1 MRSSGFSSVRVLIR
15 RAANYCRPLH
25 CLQNAL
31 DAYVKGGEDEILS
44 KPYGDPLMPQG
55 AGAAAG
61 SGVPVGATAP
71 LDPIRARRRKPPRG
85 NSSFLLRAVDSAGG
99 FSGLSNLGFSLGFK
113 VGGGF
118 TTQGC
123 FINKC
128 YFSVCSF
135 LLRFFSFTQASLPSP
150 VLLFYFR
157 RPLMKT
163 PRRIAARPALVAP
176 RPLRAEARSV
186 WSVQIRARRRRTM
199 KKGRRARTATTTTT
213 L

>member
-113 VGGGF
+113 VGGGL
-118 TTQGC
+118 TTQDCSINYKQTRCMLDASYCAPSALLKPPSLPLSFC
-123 FINKC
+123 FI
-128 YFSVCSF
+128 S
-135 LLRFFSFTQASLPSP
+135 
-150 VLLFYFR
+150 
-157 RPLMKT
+157 
-163 PRRIAARPALVAP
+163 
-176 RPLRAEARSV
+176 
-186 WSVQIRARRRRTM
+186 
-199 KKGRRARTATTTTT
+199 GDH
-213 L
+213 